1 MNTLA
6 YITFFFEDGTQFVI
20 SSDENAR
27 DDVHLLKQTIEKLGH
42 PVQIITGTRFK
53 VGGGAA

>member
-53 VGGGAA
+53 VGGPS